1 MRESF
6 HKLFWGFLLILIE
19 IHIIAI
25 DILPDPIGYYMVF
38 SGLSLLK
45 LKSPAILK
53 AKYLA
58 LGLVFISIPTVFI
71 QQNSVNGST
80 SGHIFDLSL
89 WPIYTQVIGIIKLIL
104 VFYVFQI
111 LLDIAMKK
119 GDQQLYAT
127 ARYRFISYMA
137 VMLIF
142 NITLPFTMNIVGDL
156 VTAYTVAFL
165 LLSLLVEVMFLL
177 LLRKYGKV
185 LAVE

>member
-25 DILPDPIGYYMVF
+25 DILPDPVGYYLIV
-38 SGLSLLK
+38 SGLGLITINNKALK
-45 LKSPAILK
+45 K

-71 QQNSVNGST
+71 QKNVTGNT
-80 SGHIFDLSL
+80 SGQLFDLSL
-89 WPIYTQVIGIIKLIL
+89 WPIYTQVIGMLKLIL

-111 LLDIAMKK
+111 LLDAAMKK
-119 GDQQLYAT
+119 GDQQLYAS
-127 ARYRFISYMA
+127 ARYRFVSYMA
-137 VMLIF
+137 VMLIL
-142 NITLPFTMNIVGDL
+142 NITLPFTMNIIGDL
-156 VTAYTVAFL
+156 MTAYTVVFL

-177 LLRKYGKV
+177 LLRKYRKV
-185 LAVE
+185 FSN